1 MNLPDSLLEA
11 ARGRAREE
19 GRSVT
24 SLVEEALRNLL
35 EGRSQARGQRTLPTW
50 SGGRLLI
57 DLDDK
62 DAVWAALDAD
72 GPR

>member
-11 ARGRAREE
+11 ARDRAREE

-35 EGRSQARGQRTLPTW
+35 EGRSQATGQRILPTW